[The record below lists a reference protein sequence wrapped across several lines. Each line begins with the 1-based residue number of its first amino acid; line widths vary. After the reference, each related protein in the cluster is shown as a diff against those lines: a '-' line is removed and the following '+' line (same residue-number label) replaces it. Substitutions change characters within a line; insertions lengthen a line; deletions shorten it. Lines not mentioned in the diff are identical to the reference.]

1 MFTIITGAQFGD
13 EGKGKIVDLISDKYD
28 LVVRFQGGDNA
39 GHTVK
44 VGDIVYKLHL
54 IPSGFLLDSR
64 VLIGPGTV
72 LNPLS
77 LAQELEMLAKGGIH
91 IGPEKLGIDAKTS
104 IIMPYHIELDGLKE
118 SSRSEKI
125 GTTKKGIGFAYIDKV
140 ARDEIRLADLTDK
153 AKFLTRIG
161 ELASQKESSIRELG
175 GDPSVVMDS
184 RSIDLYVSLGQ
195 KFAPYVT
202 DVSLEINKALEE
214 GKNVLAEGAQGTH
227 LDVTHGTQKFVTS
240 SSTIAGSACANL
252 GVGPTKVDNVLGI
265 VKAYITRV
273 GEGPLPTELKDDVG
287 KQLQQVGREFGTT
300 TGRARRCGWFDM
312 PLVKKAVFLNGY
324 TELAL
329 TKLDVLSDI
338 DPLKVCVGYEL
349 DGKFM
354 DYPPELTGDLARCV
368 PIYEELPGWSNDLTN
383 VRQFSDLPDA
393 ARRYVAYLEEKIG
406 IPIEYISVGP
416 GREQTFRK

>member
-44 VGDIVYKLHL
+44 VGDVIYKLHL

-140 ARDEIRLADLTDK
+140 ARDEIRLADLADK
-153 AKFLTRIG
+153 AKFLARIG

-300 TGRARRCGWFDM
+300 TGRARRCGWFDL

-338 DPLKVCVGYEL
+338 DPLKICVGYEL
-349 DGKFM
+349 NGKFM
-354 DYPPELTGDLARCV
+354 DYPPELTGELARCV
-368 PIYEELPGWSNDLTN
+368 PIYEELPGWSGDLTH
-383 VRQFSDLPDA
+383 VRQFSDLPGA

-416 GREQTFRK
+416 GREQTFKK